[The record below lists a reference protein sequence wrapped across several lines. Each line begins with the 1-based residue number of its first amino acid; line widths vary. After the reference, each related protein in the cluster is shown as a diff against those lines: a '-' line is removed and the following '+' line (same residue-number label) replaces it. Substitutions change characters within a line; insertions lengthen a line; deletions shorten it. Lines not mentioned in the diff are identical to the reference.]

1 MTYRYPALARFM
13 AAHWATD
20 AVHIVPVFGER
31 GALLEHG
38 VFSLFYNRPLTI
50 RRRIKKRSELR
61 ALLPPRYWHIVLC
74 SIAGAGILGMADFA
88 YLRYVG
94 KLPGLMEI
102 WWLALMVPIFCGTV
116 VTLGAGGMVMWKR
129 VAGAAVCGVAVGVL
143 YTALPVMF
151 GYGGDMGIGVMA
163 LNGLWRIFIFTV
175 LSTVGVLLTEIS
187 LPESERAVHESGS

>member
-20 AVHIVPVFGER
+20 AVHIVPVFGEG

-50 RRRIKKRSELR
+50 RRRIKKRGKMR

-74 SIAGAGILGMADFA
+74 SIAGAGIFGAADFA
-88 YLRYVG
+88 YLGYVG
-94 KLPGLMEI
+94 KLPGLIEI

-116 VTLGAGGMVMWKR
+116 VTLGAGGAMMWKR
-129 VAGAAVCGVAVGVL
+129 VAGGAGCGVAVGIL
-143 YTALPVMF
+143 YTALPLILV
-151 GYGGDMGIGVMA
+151 YGGDMETGVMV
-163 LNGLWRIFIFTV
+163 LNCVWRIFIFSI
-175 LSTVGVLLTEIS
+175 LSTAGVLLTEIS
-187 LPESERAVHESGS
+187 LPESERAVGERGS